1 MSACLAFLHKLRK
14 HHCVLTD
21 CKLTHDSRCETR
33 VKLKHY
39 KIFLCVHNYVI
50 WLVNRPHNRG
60 DFLGCGLLLYVLR
73 KTLERFVVLLCIVK
87 FVKREH
93 LETGLLAPVVLV
105 VHMDNSYIKAVADA
119 VKINA
124 HAYMIVK
131 KHITLH
137 LLNLRE
143 NFLCESSLL
152 CESFFCHN
160 SKIYWLILREAQNLP
175 F

>member
-39 KIFLCVHNYVI
+39 KIFLCIHNYVI

-60 DFLGCGLLLYVLR
+60 DFLGCGFLLYVLR

-87 FVKREH
+87 FVKREI
-93 LETGLLAPVVLV
+93 GR
-105 VHMDNSYIKAVADA
+105 
-119 VKINA
+119 A
-124 HAYMIVK
+124 HV
-131 KHITLH
+131 
-137 LLNLRE
+137 
-143 NFLCESSLL
+143 
-152 CESFFCHN
+152 
-160 SKIYWLILREAQNLP
+160 
-175 F
+175 

>member
-1 MSACLAFLHKLRK
+1 MSKTIK
-14 HHCVLTD
+14 YG
-21 CKLTHDSRCETR
+21 KDSRQAMLNG
-33 VKLKHY
+33 VDKL
-39 KIFLCVHNYVI
+39 
-50 WLVNRPHNRG
+50 
-60 DFLGCGLLLYVLR
+60 
-73 KTLERFVVLLCIVK
+73 
-87 FVKREH
+87 
-93 LETGLLAPVVLV
+93 
-105 VHMDNSYIKAVADA
+105 ADA

-131 KHITLH
+131 KHIALH

-160 SKIYWLILREAQNLP
+160 SVIYWLILREAQNLP

>member
-1 MSACLAFLHKLRK
+1 MSACLAFLHKTRK
-14 HHCVLTD
+14 LHCVLTG
-21 CKLTHDSRCETR
+21 CKLSHNFRCETR
-33 VKLKHY
+33 VKLRRY
-39 KIFLCVHNYVI
+39 KLFLCVHNYVI

-93 LETGLLAPVVLV
+93 LKTGLLAPVILV
-105 VHMDNSYIKAVADA
+105 VHMDTSYIKAVADA

-131 KHITLH
+131 KHIALH
-137 LLNLRE
+137 LLNLGE
-143 NFLCESSLL
+143 NFICESSLL

-160 SKIYWLILREAQNLP
+160 SVIYWLILREAQNLP